1 MIRLHVYLIYKKAKR
16 KRKQKESKPTTNMN
30 FNIASEDII
39 YHILSKCSIVS
50 IMKLYAIN
58 HQFITDDMLKL
69 FINNRWAIH
78 IGKNI
83 GNSILS
89 HDYLNFDKNVLTIQK
104 KNANAMI
111 SNSSIWATN
120 RIINM
125 KYNNIEDKEVAL
137 DDLLLCYDNI
147 YRTNNPRFSKYM
159 KSEEIKIFKRLLGDT
174 FDLNI
179 LAYVNIYNIYEMFTS
194 STVGKTSVFKEKLK
208 GNFIGNFDNC
218 SVLLLSLRSKIPEGI
233 LEKVNKKQ
241 VSLLLLNKNEM
252 GLKYMGLLNTIF
264 DNCLDVKYHKFRVYI
279 AVQICKFINVFKM
292 KETETHIHH
301 VIDKMRG
308 FLNQLRYRGIPLP
321 EYLYFYATF
330 EISYI
335 LSKM

>member
-1 MIRLHVYLIYKKAKR
+1 
-16 KRKQKESKPTTNMN
+16 MN

-58 HQFITDDMLKL
+58 HQFITDDMLKK

-78 IGKNI
+78 IGKCI
-83 GNSILS
+83 VNSILS
-89 HDYLNFDKNVLTIQK
+89 HDYLNFDKKAFTIQK
-104 KNANAMI
+104 KNANPIADPI
-111 SNSSIWATN
+111 ADPRIWATN

-137 DDLLLCYDNI
+137 DDLLRCYDNI
-147 YRTNNPRFSKYM
+147 YRTNNPRFSKYI
-159 KSEEIKIFKRLLGDT
+159 KSEEIKIFKGLLGDT

-194 STVGKTSVFKEKLK
+194 STVGKTSVFKGKLK

-218 SVLLLSLRSKIPEGI
+218 YISLLSLRSKIPEGI

-241 VSLLLLNKNEM
+241 VSVLLLNKNEM
-252 GLKYMGLLNTIF
+252 GLKYLNLLNTIF

-279 AVQICKFINVFKM
+279 AVQICKFINVFKP
-292 KETETHIHH
+292 KETETHIPP

>member
-1 MIRLHVYLIYKKAKR
+1 ML
-16 KRKQKESKPTTNMN
+16 KQ
-30 FNIASEDII
+30 F
-39 YHILSKCSIVS
+39 
-50 IMKLYAIN
+50 IN
-58 HQFITDDMLKL
+58 H
-69 FINNRWAIH
+69 RWDIH

-83 GNSILS
+83 GISILS
-89 HDYLNFDKNVLTIQK
+89 HDYLNFNKKAFTIQK
-104 KNANAMI
+104 KNANPIADPI
-111 SNSSIWATN
+111 ADPRIWATN

-137 DDLLLCYDNI
+137 DDLLRCYDNI
-147 YRTNNPRFSKYM
+147 YRTNNPRFSKYI
-159 KSEEIKIFKRLLGDT
+159 KSEEIKIFKGLLGDT

-194 STVGKTSVFKEKLK
+194 STAGKMSVFKEKLK
-208 GNFIGNFDNC
+208 DNFLENFDNC
-218 SVLLLSLRSKIPEGI
+218 YISRLISLRSKILANL

-252 GLKYMGLLNTIF
+252 GLKYLNLLNTIF

-292 KETETHIHH
+292 KETETHIHP

>member
-1 MIRLHVYLIYKKAKR
+1 
-16 KRKQKESKPTTNMN
+16 
-30 FNIASEDII
+30 
-39 YHILSKCSIVS
+39 
-50 IMKLYAIN
+50 
-58 HQFITDDMLKL
+58 MLKQ
-69 FINNRWAIH
+69 FINNRWDIH

-83 GNSILS
+83 GISILS
-89 HDYLNFDKNVLTIQK
+89 HDYLNFNKKAFTIQK
-104 KNANAMI
+104 KNANPIADPI
-111 SNSSIWATN
+111 ADPRIWATN

-137 DDLLLCYDNI
+137 DDLLRCYDNI
-147 YRTNNPRFSKYM
+147 YRTNNPRFSKYI
-159 KSEEIKIFKRLLGDT
+159 KSEEIKIFKGLLGDT

-194 STVGKTSVFKEKLK
+194 STAGKMSVFKEKLK
-208 GNFIGNFDNC
+208 DNFLENFDNC
-218 SVLLLSLRSKIPEGI
+218 YISRLISLRSKILANL

-252 GLKYMGLLNTIF
+252 GLKYLNLLNTIF

-292 KETETHIHH
+292 KETETHIHP

>member
-1 MIRLHVYLIYKKAKR
+1 
-16 KRKQKESKPTTNMN
+16 
-30 FNIASEDII
+30 
-39 YHILSKCSIVS
+39 
-50 IMKLYAIN
+50 
-58 HQFITDDMLKL
+58 
-69 FINNRWAIH
+69 
-78 IGKNI
+78 
-83 GNSILS
+83 
-89 HDYLNFDKNVLTIQK
+89 
-104 KNANAMI
+104 
-111 SNSSIWATN
+111 
-120 RIINM
+120 M

-194 STVGKTSVFKEKLK
+194 STAGKMSVFKEKLK
-208 GNFIGNFDNC
+208 DNLLENFDNC
-218 SVLLLSLRSKIPEGI
+218 YISRLISLRSKILANL
-233 LEKVNKKQ
+233 LEKVDKKQ
-241 VSLLLLNKNEM
+241 VSFLLSNKNEM
-252 GLKYMGLLNTIF
+252 GLKYLDLLNTIF

-279 AVQICKFINVFKM
+279 AVQICKFILIFKNLE
-292 KETETHIHH
+292 KHP

-321 EYLYFYATF
+321 EYLYSYATF

-335 LSKM
+335 LSIIYTLEDLK